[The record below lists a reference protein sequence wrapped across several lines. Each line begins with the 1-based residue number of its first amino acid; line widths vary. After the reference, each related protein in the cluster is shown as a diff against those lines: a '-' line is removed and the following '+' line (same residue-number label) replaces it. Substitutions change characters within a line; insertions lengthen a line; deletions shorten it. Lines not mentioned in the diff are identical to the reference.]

1 MYRIAAQRAS
11 DDPAILFEL
20 AQLHVEED
28 GASAESIQLLEQVI
42 RSAPT
47 HAQAHLLLGD
57 AYMERRRRSEAIEHY
72 KRARELTTPDSQA
85 GRQARRKLGKHH
97 ISLPERQ
104 AQGWG
109 ETLRRM
115 GGLMLIP
122 GVAAL
127 VNARLVPWQV
137 SLLGWG
143 ELVLAM
149 IGAYLWVCA
158 TDVPRNPGMQAI
170 FGQTGVKG
178 LQRQILVGT
187 PGAVLWTGA
196 LGLILL
202 KT

>member
-1 MYRIAAQRAS
+1 
-11 DDPAILFEL
+11 
-20 AQLHVEED
+20 
-28 GASAESIQLLEQVI
+28 
-42 RSAPT
+42 
-47 HAQAHLLLGD
+47 
-57 AYMERRRRSEAIEHY
+57 MERQRRSEAIEHY
-72 KRARELTTPDSQA
+72 KQARELTTPDSQA

-97 ISLPERQ
+97 TSLPERQ

-127 VNARLVPWQV
+127 VNARLVPWQI

-143 ELVLAM
+143 ELVLAGV
-149 IGAYLWVCA
+149 GAYLWVCA
-158 TDVPRNPGMQAI
+158 TDVPRNPGMQAV

-187 PGAVLWTGA
+187 PGAVLWAGA

-202 KT
+202 RA